1 MGEVQL
7 AFICFLI
14 GHSFEAFEH
23 WKKLI
28 GILCSCDE
36 AISEYVDIFSS
47 FITVL
52 THQLQEVQE
61 DFLVDIVEGNNFVY
75 RNLRIFFRNLQSG
88 NTNGRLKTKG
98 DRFQEFLTQKLLWD
112 FSDVLQE
119 DEEDLPVVVN
129 L

>member
-1 MGEVQL
+1 MQF

-14 GHSFEAFEH
+14 GYSFEAFEH

-28 GILCSCDE
+28 GIFCSCDE
-36 AISEYVDIFSS
+36 ALSDNPDIFSC
-47 FITVL
+47 FITIL

-75 RNLRIFFRNLQSG
+75 KNLRIFFRNLHSSD
-88 NTNGRLKTKG
+88 TNGRLKTKG
-98 DRFQEFLTQKLLWD
+98 NRFQEFLTQKLQWD
-112 FSDVLQE
+112 FNDIFDEE
-119 DEEDLPVVVN
+119 DEDLPVIVD